1 MTAPTTTL
9 SDSDLETIERFHG
22 HICSMVLLGAR
33 MARVAGGRLIT
44 WNEDPP
50 RLFAFF
56 RGYGCAVDGVQ
67 IMSGCT
73 WGNGNLVL
81 LRGREFSLVLTAE
94 GSPKAVK
101 AVPLP
106 NILSGVRGARG
117 GILDTALGDLILK
130 GPGEDLFTIEE
141 VTGLPEL
148 SRFPA

>member
-1 MTAPTTTL
+1 
-9 SDSDLETIERFHG
+9 
-22 HICSMVLLGAR
+22 MVLLGAR

-44 WNEDPP
+44 WNEDQS

-94 GSPKAVK
+94 GSPRAIK

-106 NILSGVRGARG
+106 DILSDVCAARG
-117 GILDTALGDLILK
+117 RILNTALGDLILR
-130 GPGEDLFTIEE
+130 GPGEELFTLEE
-141 VTGLPEL
+141 ITDLGEL